1 MCVRE
6 FGVYIGRCSWCSCRV
21 WHVWEV
27 WTPVHVQVS
36 SGCSGDVTVDRNVL
50 PEQVA
55 SVEESA
61 VGVAG
66 QENECVVT
74 V

>member
-1 MCVRE
+1 M
-6 FGVYIGRCSWCSCRV
+6 
-21 WHVWEV
+21 
-27 WTPVHVQVS
+27 VS

-55 SVEESA
+55 SVEENT
-61 VGVAG
+61 VGVARV
-66 QENECVVT
+66 ENECVVT

>member
-1 MCVRE
+1 MAAVMQ
-6 FGVYIGRCSWCSCRV
+6 SPADS
-21 WHVWEV
+21 
-27 WTPVHVQVS
+27 
-36 SGCSGDVTVDRNVL
+36 NVL
-50 PEQVA
+50 TEQVA